1 MSQNI
6 VCYEAKIASDG
17 KTIDTE
23 TPLDAYWLDIDPE
36 YTKKRRAKGDMT
48 DRVELGAIE
57 RRMCYG
63 CVSQHVS
70 HTTRGD
76 VVADAS
82 ATPLQVFHQA
92 CRESW
97 RVPGVADSLP

>member
-63 CVSQHVS
+63 CVSQHGVT
-70 HTTRGD
+70 HDAGRRG
-76 VVADAS
+76 
-82 ATPLQVFHQA
+82 
-92 CRESW
+92 
-97 RVPGVADSLP
+97 G